1 MTILSARKMVCDKL
15 SDEFDTFLKPAE
27 AAKRGIKD
35 QINLVKSKLSLM
47 EFSPAAEIDTAAT
60 GLENSVKAIIPE
72 ANAPDIGEITDFIKS
87 CDFLNTN
94 LMFKNPIALLK
105 GGVASAIA
113 QAGGFVDDLTD
124 LLPEFDAG
132 NLLGNLLNKFSGVG
146 LGLPDALGLSGL
158 IRSADKIINCI
169 ADRCGGD
176 FATRV
181 TDMTN
186 TLDQLYTDLNLV
198 SDPLDPNWGE
208 FDIDKIY
215 DDVALSAQE
224 RIQMTTVVES
234 VQNSQTAVTDAI
246 NDTVNATK
254 SAARSVEGLF

>member
-1 MTILSARKMVCDKL
+1 MTVLSARKMVCDKL
-15 SDEFDTFLKPAE
+15 SDEFDTLLKPVE

-47 EFSPAAEIDTAAT
+47 EFSPAAEIDAAAT
-60 GLENSVKAIIPE
+60 GLENSVKDIIPE

-105 GGVASAIA
+105 GGVASAIT

-132 NLLGNLLNKFSGVG
+132 QLLGNLLGKFSGVG
-146 LGLPDALGLSGL
+146 LGLPGALGITG
-158 IRSADKIINCI
+158 IMQAADKIINCI
-169 ADRCGGD
+169 AGRCGGD
-176 FATRV
+176 FTARV
-181 TDMTN
+181 TAMTE
-186 TLDQLYTDLNLV
+186 TLDELYTDLNLV

-246 NDTVNATK
+246 SDTVNATK
-254 SAARSVEGLF
+254 SAARTVEGLF

>member
-15 SDEFDTFLKPAE
+15 SEEFDTLLKPVE

-35 QINLVKSKLSLM
+35 QINLAKSKLSLL
-47 EFSPAAEIDTAAT
+47 EFSPGAEITAAVT
-60 GLENSVKAIIPE
+60 GLENDVKGVIPE
-72 ANAPDIGEITDFIKS
+72 AGETDINEITDFIAS
-87 CDFLNTN
+87 CDFLNAH

-132 NLLGNLLNKFSGVG
+132 QLLGNLLNKFSGAG
-146 LGLPDALGLSGL
+146 LGLPGALGITG
-158 IRSADKIINCI
+158 IMQAADKIINCI
-169 ADRCGGD
+169 AGRCGGD
-176 FATRV
+176 FTARI
-181 TDMTN
+181 TDMTD
-186 TLDQLYTDLNLV
+186 TLDQLYTDLNLI
-198 SDPLDPNWGE
+198 SNPADANWGE

-224 RIQMTTVVES
+224 KLQMTTVVES

-246 NDTVNATK
+246 SSTVDATK
-254 SAARSVEGLF
+254 TAARSVEGMF